1 MSQESKGRSKIAD
14 YFYNETNY
22 RKGKAPDKIVSEMD
36 KFWQKG
42 EYVVTIDALTSN
54 VEIAYPELKDELK
67 SVEGKVRKMIGWALS
82 KNLILKEGER
92 ITIIPTE

>member
-1 MSQESKGRSKIAD
+1 
-14 YFYNETNY
+14 
-22 RKGKAPDKIVSEMD
+22 MD